1 MNTLNES
8 QIISLLPEENPPDVD
23 VLARRICGQTVFIG
37 WPHLIEA
44 RVVAVANK
52 QVKYSLEMNVSCEG
66 VSKGDNSIS
75 KVQSTARET
84 EDWHATERDIKIRY
98 LFSAL
103 ACSNHSFKHYLYI
116 IYTYVWH
123 HIHTSRYMAFIIYL
137 YIIMYFLEQR
147 TILKCTTQTID
158 LIDLLNCVR

>member
-116 IYTYVWH
+116 IYTYVWPH
-123 HIHTSRYMAFIIYL
+123 HVTWHLLFTCILSCIFFVDQSLIWTKNDFK
-137 YIIMYFLEQR
+137 MYYSN
-147 TILKCTTQTID
+147 D
-158 LIDLLNCVR
+158 